1 MQTSDLTGSVTLIS
15 QKSMSMYSQD
25 SYTAET
31 AESRWEPRLRRKKD
45 WQYSKYTC
53 PTRRKL
59 ASACNG
65 KFTSDPIVGEF
76 VFNYVLNMLNVQKN
90 FADIHSPEELQVALL
105 IGNTFSYI
113 DHIDEDGLNDLFNML
128 SSGKIKGTVF
138 GKSAK
143 LKRKRLSPNYRGC
156 EMKSRKSREP

>member
-1 MQTSDLTGSVTLIS
+1 
-15 QKSMSMYSQD
+15 MSMYSQD

-31 AESRWEPRLRRKKD
+31 AESRWEPRLRQQKKTG
-45 WQYSKYTC
+45 SIPNT
-53 PTRRKL
+53 PAL
-59 ASACNG
+59 PA
-65 KFTSDPIVGEF
+65 DPIVGEF

-90 FADIHSPEELQVALL
+90 FADIHSPEELQAALL

-138 GKSAK
+138 GKSC
-143 LKRKRLSPNYRGC
+143 LLYTSPSPRD
-156 EMKSRKSREP
+156 